1 VFQNAQEIASSP
13 RRGGEQPGDL
23 RFQDTNGDGTI
34 TDADKTFIGSPIP
47 NFIYGLGGRISWK
60 SIDLSANFSGQ
71 SGNEVFNGKR
81 AVRFGVENYEA
92 SFLNRWTGPGT
103 SNREPRITNAGH
115 NYVASDRFIE
125 SGSFFKLN
133 AAQLGYRLP
142 STLARRLTVENAR
155 IYVNGTNLF
164 NLTDYSGYTPE
175 LTVSDVIRTGIDLGV
190 FPPARTITLGLDV
203 TF

>member
-1 VFQNAQEIASSP
+1 
-13 RRGGEQPGDL
+13 
-23 RFQDTNGDGTI
+23 
-34 TDADKTFIGSPIP
+34 
-47 NFIYGLGGRISWK
+47 
-60 SIDLSANFSGQ
+60 
-71 SGNEVFNGKR
+71 
-81 AVRFGVENYEA
+81 VRFGVENYET

-125 SGSFFKLN
+125 DGSFFKLN
-133 AAQLGYRLP
+133 SAQLGYRLP
-142 STLARRLTVENAR
+142 ATLARRMTLETAR

-164 NLTDYSGYTPE
+164 NITDYSGYTPE
-175 LTVSDVIRTGIDLGV
+175 LTTADVIRAGIDLGV